1 MINAADKIFIGVAG
15 LGFAFALASVITSV
29 LNRKRFKEI
38 CILYKN
44 KYGSLPDMVVLF
56 DDVNTL
62 YVNFAYSVK
71 MQFIFKPLLWNK
83 SSHFTRNDD
92 KDFIRGLPK
101 RLIVPFYVELYLA
114 VVSLA
119 LLIVAGILMII
130 IKYR

>member
-44 KYGSLPDMVVLF
+44 KYGNLPDMVVLF

-101 RLIVPFYVELYLA
+101 RLIGPFYVELYLT
-114 VVSLA
+114 VVSLEF
-119 LLIVAGILMII
+119 LIVAGILMII
-130 IKYR
+130 IKYG

>member
-44 KYGSLPDMVVLF
+44 KYGNLPDMVVLF

-101 RLIVPFYVELYLA
+101 RLIGPFYVELYLA

-119 LLIVAGILMII
+119 FLIVAGILMII
-130 IKYR
+130 IKYG